1 MARVHLSGAVSKG
14 QEYLR
19 WKEDISK
26 VARYVDAV
34 CRLCRREN
42 VKLFLKGDRCLSD
55 KCAINKRNY
64 APGLHGQRRRTKL
77 SEYGLQL
84 REKQKVKRTYGL
96 MESQFRSYFQK
107 AARAQGVTGINL
119 LVLLERRLDNV
130 VYRMGFADSRA
141 QARQLVRHG
150 HMRVNGRKVNI
161 PSFLIKQ
168 GDAVEPR
175 EKSRNMDVIR
185 GNMEHIAQKQIP
197 EWLHVDATAMRGVV
211 QTLPSREDITM
222 PIQEQLIVE
231 LYSK

>member
-1 MARVHLSGAVSKG
+1 
-14 QEYLR
+14 
-19 WKEDISK
+19 
-26 VARYVDAV
+26 VARYTDAV

-42 VKLFLKGDRCLSD
+42 MKLFLKGERCLSD

-64 APGLHGQRRRTKL
+64 APGQHGQRRRTKL

-96 MESQFRSYFQK
+96 HESQFRSFFQK
-107 AARAQGVTGINL
+107 ASRSKGVTGAEL

-130 VYRMGFADSRA
+130 VYRMGFADSRI

-161 PSFLIKQ
+161 PSFLVKQ
-168 GDAVEPR
+168 GDVVEPR
-175 EKSRNMDVIR
+175 DKSRNTDLLR
-185 GNMEHIAQKQIP
+185 GAMERLSQKHVP
-197 EWLHVDATAMRGVV
+197 EWVHVDAASMRGMV
-211 QTLPSREDITM
+211 QALPTRDDVTI
-222 PIQEQLIVE
+222 PFQEQLIVE